1 MTTAL
6 WRHLIGASLGALAL
20 AAIALGTALAGVA
33 GSLLAAGIVVAV
45 AMLLAHKSALTRL
58 ERARALARPFPE
70 AWRHS
75 LELWCDHYARLP
87 GAERRR
93 FEKALIRFVHGTRIT
108 GVDIE
113 IGDDVRLMV
122 AASAVCLSFEWSS
135 FEWTK
140 LGEVLV
146 YPEDFDRDYGYED
159 PELAGQTNAW
169 GTILLSL
176 PALED
181 SFADPSDGFHVG
193 FHEFAHLLDVEQAEF
208 NGLPKGLSGERLVEW
223 ERVRDREMGLVRAG
237 RSALDPYAANDP
249 VEFFP
254 VAVEAFLERPVAVA
268 SRHPALYA
276 LLRDYLG
283 QDPARWERERRAP
296 DTA

>member
-1 MTTAL
+1 MTTAV
-6 WRHLIGASLGALAL
+6 WRHLVAASLGALAI
-20 AAIALGTALAGVA
+20 AAIALGAALGGLAGA
-33 GSLLAAGIVVAV
+33 LLAAGAVLVA
-45 AMLLAHKSALTRL
+45 AMLLAHQRALARL

-70 AWRHS
+70 AWRHA
-75 LELWCDHYARLP
+75 LELWCDHYLRLEDAAR
-87 GAERRR
+87 GR
-93 FEKALIRFVHGTRIT
+93 FEKAIVRFLHDTRVT
-108 GVDIE
+108 GVDVE

-122 AASAVCLSFEWSS
+122 AASAVCLSFEWIS

-146 YPEDFDRDYGYED
+146 YPENFDRDYGYED
-159 PELAGQTNAW
+159 PELAGETSAW
-169 GTILLSL
+169 GTVLLSL

-181 SFADPSDGFHVG
+181 SFADPGDGFHVG

-208 NGLPKGLSGERLVEW
+208 NGLPNGLPGERLAEW
-223 ERVRDREMGLVRAG
+223 ERVREREMGMLRAG
-237 RSALDPYAANDP
+237 RSALDPYAADDP

-254 VAVEAFLERPVAVA
+254 VAVEAFLERPIAVE

-283 QDPARWERERRAP
+283 QDPARWERERRVQNPA
-296 DTA
+296 